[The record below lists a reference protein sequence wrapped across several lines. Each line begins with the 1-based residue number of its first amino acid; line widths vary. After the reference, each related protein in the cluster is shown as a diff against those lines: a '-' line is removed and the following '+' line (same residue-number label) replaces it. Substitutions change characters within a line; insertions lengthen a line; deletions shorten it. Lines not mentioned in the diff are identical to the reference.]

1 MLSKPVSPTTNRTLF
16 KEQMQGV
23 LKRERER
30 EGERRKGKKEKPF
43 RSSNQIK
50 KIEYIVKIT
59 S

>member
-30 EGERRKGKKEKPF
+30 ERRKGKKEKPF

-59 S
+59 T